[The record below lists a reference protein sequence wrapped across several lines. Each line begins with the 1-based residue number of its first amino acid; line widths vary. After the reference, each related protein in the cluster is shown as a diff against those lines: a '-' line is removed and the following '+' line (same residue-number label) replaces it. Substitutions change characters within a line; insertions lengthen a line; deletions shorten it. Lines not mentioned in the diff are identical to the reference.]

1 MEITKIGAPS
11 VYHMFSLYLVYLLF
25 WFVKLRPHFGV
36 VYMIL
41 VLIPP
46 VPGHCLL
53 YFGFMVYFIPEIVH
67 SEIGTIGHEHFYKI
81 LFSFGYDFI
90 LIRARPRFF
99 KIRQQL
105 NSKQL

>member
-1 MEITKIGAPS
+1 MEITKIAAPS

-25 WFVKLRPHFGV
+25 WFVQLRPHFGV

-46 VPGHCLL
+46 VPGHCFL
-53 YFGFMVYFIPEIVH
+53 YFDLMVYFIPEIVH
-67 SEIGTIGHEHFYKI
+67 SEICTFGQEYFYKI
-81 LFSFGYDFI
+81 LLSFGYDFI

-99 KIRQQL
+99 KFRQQL
-105 NSKQL
+105 NSRWL